1 MIIDGAKRN
10 KEYMNFI
17 NTNKINIMPQLLLV
31 TIFSVAP
38 FIVQQNYGTV
48 IPIMLVGIF
57 GIYFLSPTVSF
68 VYALL
73 FLIDPMAKFGLSALS
88 IVPLILCFLHF
99 FLNIEKC
106 LLILS
111 KDRILKK
118 IMGVCLLFSIYQLF
132 VSFLLLSQQDIYYA
146 FENSRYW
153 LGIWILIPTYI
164 FIIIDRNNFFVSI
177 TLVVLIIMV
186 MYFLSFFAF
195 FSFFEIN
202 EAFRYSQDDSLKR
215 YFSFDLRQITKIFVY
230 LLPLV
235 LIFHLINGTT
245 KILVIIIGVLVYLSV
260 LFAVLRTEIVYL
272 TMGAIISVYVTSKKI
287 KANNFLKTFMWFFL
301 CVIFILVLFPSI
313 FETIIQ
319 IFDGLLSINDENL
332 QDESKDQRLYVQLP
346 VLLKIIEESP
356 FFGGGTY
363 SVSYKA
369 TGHQLLYDIPV
380 LGAFGAYGI
389 IGMLIYY
396 SRFYY
401 IFLRYKSLKMTQ
413 KLYDRFPFECL
424 LTNAL
429 LAYFITMITFR
440 TLHINIEL
448 AFNFGMSE
456 FGVFIGVYFGLTKI
470 LIEDS
475 LTIK

>member
-1 MIIDGAKRN
+1 MS
-10 KEYMNFI
+10 FI
-17 NTNKINIMPQLLLV
+17 NTKKINILPQILFGI
-31 TIFSVAP
+31 TFSVIP
-38 FIVQQNYGTV
+38 FIIQQNYDKV
-48 IPIMLVGIF
+48 LPIMLVSIF
-57 GIYFLSPTVSF
+57 GLYLLSSTISF
-68 VYALL
+68 ICALI
-73 FLIDPMAKFGLSALS
+73 FLIDPMAKFGFSSLS
-88 IVPLILCFLHF
+88 IIPLLLCFLHF
-99 FLNIEKC
+99 FLNIKKC

-111 KDRILKK
+111 KDKILKK
-118 IMGVCLLFSIYQLF
+118 IMIVCLLFSMYQF
-132 VSFLLLSQQDIYYA
+132 FISFLLLSQQDIYYT

-153 LGIWILIPTYI
+153 LGIWILIPAYI
-164 FIIIDRNNFFVSI
+164 FIIIDRINILVSI
-177 TLVVLIIMV
+177 TLIVFIIMV
-186 MYFLSFFAF
+186 MYFLSFFGVF
-195 FSFFEIN
+195 NFFEIN
-202 EAFRYSQDDSLKR
+202 ESFRYSANDSLLR

-235 LIFHLINGTT
+235 LIFHLKNGTT

-260 LFAVLRTEIVYL
+260 LLAVLRTEIVYL
-272 TMGAIISVYVTSKKI
+272 TMGAIISVHVTSKKI
-287 KANNFLKTFMWFFL
+287 KANNFLKIFMWFFL

-313 FETIIQ
+313 FETLIQ
-319 IFDGLLSINDENL
+319 IIDGLISINDKNL
-332 QDESKDQRLYVQLP
+332 QDESKDHRVYVQLP
-346 VLLKIIEESP
+346 VILKIIEESP
-356 FFGGGTY
+356 FFGGGAY
-363 SVSYKA
+363 SISYKA
-369 TGHQLLYDIPV
+369 TGHELLYDIPV

-429 LAYFITMITFR
+429 FAYFITMITFR

-456 FGVFIGVYFGLTKI
+456 FGLFIGVYFGLTKI

-475 LTIK
+475 LTI